1 MEQLKKL
8 KIVQNDVKE
17 IKQEILTKKE
27 VRKMIDESVD
37 EVNEQV

>member
-8 KIVQNDVKE
+8 KITQNDVKE

-37 EVNEQV
+37 EVNKQV